1 METEAAF
8 LEGTPFKI
16 QVHYVAARCI
26 KHTSMV
32 TVTEDKTLRVWVSE
46 QSASLDGVWLRERKS
61 KLNEIPFIRE
71 ALDQALLFER
81 LLFFHSNCNS
91 KRWVSDP
98 L

>member
-1 METEAAF
+1 METEATF
-8 LEGTPFKI
+8 LKGTPFKI
-16 QVHYVAARCI
+16 QVHYVAARCV

-32 TVTEDKTLRVWVSE
+32 TVIEDKTLRVWVSD
-46 QSASLDGVWLRERKS
+46 QRASLDGVWLRERKRQLS
-61 KLNEIPFIRE
+61 KIPSICE

-81 LLFFHSNCNS
+81 LLFLHSNCNT

>member
-71 ALDQALLFER
+71 ALD
-81 LLFFHSNCNS
+81 
-91 KRWVSDP
+91 
-98 L
+98 

>member
-32 TVTEDKTLRVWVSE
+32 TVREDKTLRVWVSE

>member
-1 METEAAF
+1 METEATF

-16 QVHYVAARCI
+16 QIYYVAAQCI
-26 KHTSMV
+26 KHTSTV
-32 TVTEDKTLRVWVSE
+32 TLTEDKTLRVWVSA
-46 QSASLDGVWLRERKS
+46 QTASLDGVWLRERKS
-61 KLNEIPFIRE
+61 KLSEIPSICE

-81 LLFFHSNCNS
+81 LFFHSTCNT